1 MKMSTILGG
10 VASSAVIV
18 AMAVVYPT
26 AREAKAAVDPT
37 YVVPAQEQL
46 AFEPTTPMKPLQAV
60 AEVYTGPSLA
70 PEDSIRPKRRPNA
83 LLPASVYNDDQ
94 LYCLAQNIYF
104 ESRGESLEGQAAVGW
119 VTLNRL
125 LDADHPDTICEVVWE
140 DSQFSWTHDGKSDK
154 PRDAVSWDRAQDIAL
169 DLVYSY
175 DPNLDP
181 TSGSTYFHEQSI
193 SPGWSKRFDRIG
205 QIDNHVF
212 YVDRG

>member
-18 AMAVVYPT
+18 AMAVVYLT
-26 AREAKAAVDPT
+26 ADEAKAAVDPKQEIQDRHPE
-37 YVVPAQEQL
+37 YVFTPQAEQL
-46 AFEPTTPMKPLQAV
+46 QVASIAPL
-60 AEVYTGPSLA
+60 T
-70 PEDSIRPKRRPNA
+70 SIRPERRPNQ
-83 LLPASVYNDDQ
+83 LLPASVYQDDQ

-104 ESRGESLEGQAAVGW
+104 EARGESIEGQAAVAW

-125 LDADHPDTICEVVWE
+125 LDEQHPDTICEVVWQ

-154 PRDAVSWDRAQDIAL
+154 PRDAESWDRAQDIAL

-175 DPNLDP
+175 DPVVDP
-181 TSGSTYFHEQSI
+181 TSGSTYFHERSI
-193 SPGWSKRFDRIG
+193 KPGWSKRFDLVG

-212 YVDRG
+212 YSDRG